1 MCIYIYIYM
10 VTPPPH
16 DLPPPFFVMYHPQ
29 KAPQIP
35 VLLLFSET
43 QISTQN
49 CVTKSVVGSLTRQTS
64 NKAEQQ
70 IAKSVYPRQ
79 SLRDIRLNGVLV

>member
-1 MCIYIYIYM
+1 MYIDIHGH
-10 VTPPPH
+10 PH

-29 KAPQIP
+29 RAPKIP

-43 QISTQN
+43 KYPPKT
-49 CVTKSVVGSLTRQTS
+49 VVRSLTRQTS

-79 SLRDIRLNGVLV
+79 SLRDIRLNCVLV